1 MFRNCRIEGMN
12 LKKDYNNKNFWNRYS
27 KIYDIE
33 IDRFNRSAYLE
44 MYKLI
49 SKVLTKDMKV
59 LEIATGTGLIAV
71 NVAHSAQSIVATDFS
86 PKMIETATKKGVPSN
101 VHFSV
106 ENATALSF
114 PDHTF
119 DAVIISNA
127 LHIMPDPGAVLKNI
141 RRVLKPNGLLIAPT
155 FSHGT
160 AFYPELLSAFVTP
173 NHPEVAK
180 ITARAAQ
187 LLGGWSGDPS
197 LNAYQTQNPNRVLMQ
212 AAAVYGALQEQN
224 IVYSVPPAS
233 FERVGQR
240 VRLCDAI
247 IQQKLGTCLD
257 LTLFYAACLEAI
269 GLHPILLLQQ
279 GHIFAGVWLEDFSF
293 SESVENDPSLI
304 TKRIAEGV
312 NEIAVVECTALVSGK
327 TMSFDEAMSWFAAVG
342 IRTVDAKAWAWSAL
356 TFSSKI

>member
-1 MFRNCRIEGMN
+1 MN

-155 FSHGT
+155 FSHGHLRDAT
-160 AFYPELLSAFVTP
+160 WT
-173 NHPEVAK
+173 
-180 ITARAAQ
+180 
-187 LLGGWSGDPS
+187 
-197 LNAYQTQNPNRVLMQ
+197 LNAFLLKMIGFETYSKWKPEEFVDFINQNGFSVQTWKVLK
-212 AAAVYGALQEQN
+212 AGFPLVY
-224 IVYSVPPAS
+224 
-233 FERVGQR
+233 
-240 VRLCDAI
+240 
-247 IQQKLGTCLD
+247 
-257 LTLFYAACLEAI
+257 LEAK
-269 GLHPILLLQQ
+269 LR
-279 GHIFAGVWLEDFSF
+279 E
-293 SESVENDPSLI
+293 
-304 TKRIAEGV
+304 
-312 NEIAVVECTALVSGK
+312 
-327 TMSFDEAMSWFAAVG
+327 
-342 IRTVDAKAWAWSAL
+342 
-356 TFSSKI
+356 